1 MALRKN
7 QLRKMQLEEI
17 MELVQKEID
26 SDNIKLIHTF
36 VQEKNEALAEKKALL
51 LAELEKVRKG
61 VEKGVYNL
69 NVAVLVCRTGPRTGS
84 TRRRRYSWIRTAAPK
99 LKT

>member
-26 SDNIKLIHTF
+26 SDNIKLIHTY

-51 LAELEKVRKG
+51 LAELDKVRKG
-61 VEKGVYNL
+61 IEKGVYNL
-69 NVAVLVCRTGPRTGS
+69 NVGILLCRTGPRTDS
-84 TRRRRYSWIRTAAPK
+84 TRRRNLSWIRTVAPRPRI
-99 LKT
+99 